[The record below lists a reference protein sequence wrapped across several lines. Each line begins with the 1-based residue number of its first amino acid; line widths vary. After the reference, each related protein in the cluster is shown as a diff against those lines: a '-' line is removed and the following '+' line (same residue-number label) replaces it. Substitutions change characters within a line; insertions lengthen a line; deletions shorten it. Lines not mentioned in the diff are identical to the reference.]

1 MTPEPSGQSETKAFE
16 VSVKT
21 WTPPHS
27 GIYAASSAS
36 KAKYQAWKA
45 AQEAGYD
52 EIRFDDLR
60 VIRAPEFD
68 CIASKLKHGVDRTY
82 ASLLKQ
88 SLTRAH
94 AILTGIPQ

>member
-16 VSVKT
+16 VSVKI
-21 WTPPHS
+21 WVPPHS

-36 KAKYQAWKA
+36 KAKYQAWRA
-45 AQEAGYD
+45 AHEAGYD
-52 EIRFDDLR
+52 TIKFDDLR
-60 VIRAPEFD
+60 VLRAPEFD

-88 SLTRAH
+88 ALTRAH
-94 AILTGIPQ
+94 TILTGAQ